1 MDSAIVSRRRG
12 RVWVILT
19 RRLGNIGHVADRKE
33 LSTMRASFP
42 LVVCAICLAACA
54 KAPDVASYTLT
65 ILGHDAATKEWTMES
80 NETSTKQ
87 RIRYVA
93 TCSSYSQAG
102 QPMDRGADA
111 CSFHVGETLAESLKP
126 QSWTDISVDNGGT
139 MAIISGEGS
148 DQVIQLLNVKSAH
161 VVEAPR

>member
-1 MDSAIVSRRRG
+1 
-12 RVWVILT
+12 
-19 RRLGNIGHVADRKE
+19 
-33 LSTMRASFP
+33 MRALL
-42 LVVCAICLAACA
+42 LVVCVISLAACA

-65 ILGHDAATKEWTMES
+65 VLGHDDATKEWTMES

-93 TCSSYSQAG
+93 TCSAYHQAG

-111 CSFHVGETLAESLKP
+111 CSFHVGETLVESLKP
-126 QSWTDISVDNGGT
+126 KSWTLINIDNGGT
-139 MAIISGEGS
+139 MSIVSGDGP

-161 VVEAPR
+161 VVETSR